1 MFIKVKIVIIFL
13 MFPFVLMAQDEFG
26 DNSYNSTT
34 LLTKELLINNTKT
47 NIDNSRNSNQFLLN
61 NNLVQIQQIGNYN
74 YANIYVRSQISD
86 VQVNQNGDNNFTNV
100 YRNGYMVN
108 QEINQTGNNNF
119 ISDFSM
125 YSNDPV
131 NTTYNQNGNNLT
143 LISTGSNSISKNLQ
157 INQTGNSG
165 AIYIYNR

>member
-1 MFIKVKIVIIFL
+1 

-26 DNSYNSTT
+26 DNSNNYTT
-34 LLTKELLINNTKT
+34 LLTKELLINNNKI
-47 NIDNSRNSNQFLLN
+47 NVDNSRNNNQFLLN

-74 YANIYVRSQISD
+74 YANIYVRSQVAD
-86 VQVNQNGDNNFTNV
+86 VKVNQNGDNNFSNV
-100 YRNGYMVN
+100 YRNGYMIN
-108 QEINQTGNNNF
+108 QEINQTGSNNF
-119 ISDFSM
+119 ISDFSA

-131 NTTYNQNGNNLT
+131 NTSYNQNGNNLT